1 MLCFSSD
8 NRLLQTKGLECLRPE
23 EGGVCRDIVVV
34 YQDKDTAEPYLK
46 ALPRLRDDVIT
57 SALKVCPGQLCFLAP
72 SSGLSLAF
80 PLGFRWGG
88 DCSTGCAASWL
99 LNHIFTLWLVVV
111 HLFCVR
117 PSSAIHSIPQLALTN
132 EA

>member
-72 SSGLSLAF
+72 SSGLSFAF

-88 DCSTGCAASWL
+88 GLQHWL
-99 LNHIFTLWLVVV
+99 CGFVAVEPH
-111 HLFCVR
+111 
-117 PSSAIHSIPQLALTN
+117 IHSMACCCALVLRQTQLCYTLNSA
-132 EA
+132 AGFDQ